1 MGLQLF
7 LIAFGQ
13 ELCLVIFLFEGGI
26 KVVDFCSQGGFDEL
40 TQSPHI
46 WNTVLSFIDKLRSL
60 TVQSLVACLFDGVH
74 VVAEMGGELLES
86 INLLIFLAFYMLE
99 FWVESVLDGFF
110 HGYSWLELIDFFT
123 QFILD
128 IPMMILEIAHL
139 LIVPLFQ
146 LLPFLLTLIAS
157 LAPQLLLPLRYLFF
171 CTFLWFKLCLHSTQY
186 LALLVVVESHT
197 VKLPSGTIKI
207 VGCLL
212 MIGNSVLIF
221 LE

>member
-1 MGLQLF
+1 MGLQLL

-13 ELCLVIFLFEGGI
+13 ELCLVIFLFEGGV
-26 KVVDFCSQGGFDEL
+26 KVVDFGSQGGFDEL

-99 FWVESVLDGFF
+99 FWVESMLDGFF

-146 LLPFLLTLIAS
+146 LLPFLLALIAS
-157 LAPQLLLPLRYLFF
+157 LAP
-171 CTFLWFKLCLHSTQY
+171 
-186 LALLVVVESHT
+186 
-197 VKLPSGTIKI
+197 
-207 VGCLL
+207 
-212 MIGNSVLIF
+212 
-221 LE
+221 